1 MSHQSAHGEHDA
13 AAGAAPAAANPAQQ
27 PAQQPAQKPSL
38 ESVKPPEKELLIITG
53 MSGAG
58 RTTASHALED
68 MGWYVVEGL
77 PPELIATMMDLVAR
91 NPGSV
96 EKMAVVLDARSRG
109 LYTSMQESLA
119 QIAAA
124 GITYRVL
131 FLEASDEL
139 LVRRFE
145 QGRRPHPLQGSGRI
159 LDGLRAEREMLAA
172 VKEQADIVLD
182 TTDLNVH
189 TLANSV
195 NELFNDDGPITLR
208 LNVMSFG
215 FKYGVPA
222 DANYLADV
230 RFIPNPHW
238 VPELR
243 ALTGQDEQVRDYVL
257 VNKGAGEFV
266 DRYVEALM
274 PVLEGYRQENKHYA
288 TLAVGCTGGKHRSVA
303 IGDELAR
310 RLAQLPNVTVNTVH
324 RDLGRE

>member
-1 MSHQSAHGEHDA
+1 MDKDWSRGNDSPGEGPARTPLPPTSAEQQSPE
-13 AAGAAPAAANPAQQ
+13 
-27 PAQQPAQKPSL
+27 L
-38 ESVKPPEKELLIITG
+38 EAVKPPENELLIITG

-58 RTTASHALED
+58 RTTAAHALED

-77 PPELIATMMDLVAR
+77 PPALITTMMNLVAR
-91 NPGSV
+91 NPDSV
-96 EKMAVVLDARSRG
+96 EKLAVVLDARSRG
-109 LYTSMQESLA
+109 LYTSMQEGLS
-119 QIAAA
+119 QISAA
-124 GITYRVL
+124 GVTYRVL

-159 LDGLRAEREMLAA
+159 LDGLKAERELLAP

-182 TTDLNVH
+182 TTELNVH
-189 TLANSV
+189 GLGNAING
-195 NELFNDDGPITLR
+195 LFNDDGPIQLR
-208 LNVMSFG
+208 LNVISFG

-230 RFIPNPHW
+230 RFVPNPHW

-243 ALTGQDEQVRDYVL
+243 PLTGQDEKVRDFVL
-257 VNKGAGEFV
+257 INKGAGEFV
-266 DRYVEALM
+266 DRYVEALL
-274 PVLEGYRQENKHYA
+274 PVLEGYRRENKHYA

-303 IGDELAR
+303 IGEELAR
-310 RLAQLPNVTVNTVH
+310 RLAQVPNVTVNTVH

>member
-1 MSHQSAHGEHDA
+1 MSTELT
-13 AAGAAPAAANPAQQ
+13 P
-27 PAQQPAQKPSL
+27 
-38 ESVKPPEKELLIITG
+38 VKPPENELLIITG

-77 PPELIATMMDLVAR
+77 PPELISTMMDLVAR
-91 NPGSV
+91 HPGSV
-96 EKMAVVLDARSRG
+96 ERLAVVLDARSRG
-109 LYTSMQESLA
+109 LYSSMQEGLA
-119 QIAAA
+119 QIRAAD
-124 GITYRVL
+124 ITYRVL

-159 LDGLRAEREMLAA
+159 LDGIQAERELLAP
-172 VKEQADIVLD
+172 VKDEADIVLD

-189 TLANSV
+189 GLANSI

-222 DANYLADV
+222 DANFLADV

-243 ALTGQDEQVRDYVL
+243 PLTGLDEKVSEYVL
-257 VNKGAGEFV
+257 VNKGAEDFV

-274 PVLEGYRQENKHYA
+274 PVLEGYRRENKHYA

-303 IGDELAR
+303 ISEELAR
-310 RLAQLPNVTVNTVH
+310 RLDQLPNVTVNVVH